1 MNNSDKNFIVNYS
14 KKVGLKIDS
23 NLTINDI
30 YNSAYILSAE
40 NNKEIKDNL
49 VRVIWD
55 EKYSKIANLQKGE
68 LLPGLYEKQCNHCKQ
83 TKNQMEFDHRF
94 DKKHNINYLNFIC
107 KSCRVEYNSI
117 YYKNKYQDI
126 EYRQKR
132 IQYQRGYRLKKKQL
146 KHELWQK

>member
-23 NLTINDI
+23 NLTINDL

-40 NNKEIKDNL
+40 NNKQVKDNL

-68 LLPGLYEKQCNHCKQ
+68 LLPTQYEKQCNHCKQ

-94 DKKHNINYLNFIC
+94 DKNHNINYLNFIC
-107 KSCRVEYNSI
+107 KDCRVEYNSN
-117 YYKNKYQDI
+117 YYKNKYRNI
-126 EYRQKR
+126 EYREKR
-132 IQYQRGYRLKKKQL
+132 IQYQREYRLKKKQQ